1 MSDLMADKT
10 VEFLREAANYFANR
24 PTNGEDRAYWA
35 NVYNSEKC
43 VKAADEIEA
52 TRKDYALLQEKY
64 DEQVVEIDRLREV
77 LRINTE
83 QQAEHIKTLLES
95 WEKERKI
102 LTDEIA
108 KLRKQASDASWTA
121 EMYRDQIDDRPKW

>member
-43 VKAADEIEA
+43 IRAADEIEGLKIII
-52 TRKDYALLQEKY
+52 KDLERRLDHAEWLVDKY
-64 DEQVVEIDRLREV
+64 REEED
-77 LRINTE
+77 T
-83 QQAEHIKTLLES
+83 K
-95 WEKERKI
+95 
-102 LTDEIA
+102 
-108 KLRKQASDASWTA
+108 
-121 EMYRDQIDDRPKW
+121 